1 MSFYLVKSKLYQEK
15 YTLFLSCIN
24 KNYLLNKYKL
34 KIVNYK
40 NNTTKNLIWF
50 KYILNASYLVES
62 KIVYKVT

>member
-40 NNTTKNLIWF
+40 NNTTKNLI
-50 KYILNASYLVES
+50 
-62 KIVYKVT
+62 